1 MFICESY
8 LESVKLLEF
17 GIDQLIHDNDNIK
30 AIWIFTW
37 F

>member
-8 LESVKLLEF
+8 LESVKLLEL

-30 AIWIFTW
+30 TI
-37 F
+37 